1 MSKGKAATVA
11 APAETAASAPPQ
23 PAGDALVLKQI
34 KRGFAQANARLEVIR
49 EATLTVK
56 QGEIVAL
63 MGPSG
68 SGKSTLLHIAG
79 LLERPESG
87 EIWIRGQDA
96 SKLNDARRTEL
107 RRTAIGFVYQYH
119 HLLPEFSALE
129 NVMLPQMLV
138 GVARGTART
147 RAR

>member
-107 RRTAIGFVYQYH
+107 AAYRVEQGAEPWIGRR
-119 HLLPEFSALE
+119 
-129 NVMLPQMLV
+129 
-138 GVARGTART
+138 
-147 RAR
+147 RAPHREHRPAAGP